1 MSDKR
6 KLIQDNN
13 NDGNS
18 SSSDDDDF
26 GPMPASESLEICI
39 EEPAIKKT
47 KVRSLK
53 FENIYLDNLPSAEQY
68 EHSYMHRDVVT
79 HIAVAKSTDFIIT
92 GSYDGHVKF
101 WKKMAKDIEF
111 VKHYHAHLGPITSLE
126 ITNDGQK
133 LVTTSS
139 EDSMIK
145 FFDIQSFDMA
155 NMISANYKPTNAV
168 WLNSH
173 HSGHFT
179 RVAIADADSGIIRI
193 YKSEGNQEPV
203 ATINL
208 HSSPVKCMVLNVAMC
223 CVISADSRG
232 VLEYWDVDT
241 CDLPIDRISF
251 KYKTETDLYD
261 LAKKK
266 TTPCSIAVSQQ
277 GNAFATT
284 SRDKQ
289 IRVFDFSSG
298 KLRRQYDETN
308 TSYQVRYFNFIFY
321 VYVLYFMFY
330 IIFRMIKQKLH
341 LD

>member
-6 KLIQDNN
+6 KLNQD
-13 NDGNS
+13 DDDS
-18 SSSDDDDF
+18 SDDDF
-26 GPMPASESLEICI
+26 GPMPAPASECIASI

-53 FENIYLDNLPSAEQY
+53 FENVYLDNLPSAEQY
-68 EHSYMHRDVVT
+68 EHSYMHRDIVT
-79 HIAVAKSTDFIIT
+79 HISVAKTTDFIIT
-92 GSYDGHVKF
+92 GSFDGHVKF
-101 WKKMAKDIEF
+101 WKKMGKDIEF
-111 VKHYHAHLGPITSLE
+111 VKHYHAHLGPISSLE

-145 FFDIQSFDMA
+145 IFDVQSFDMA
-155 NMISANYKPTNAV
+155 NMISVNYKPTSAV

-179 RVAIADADSGIIRI
+179 RVSVADADSGNIRI
-193 YKSEGNQEPV
+193 YKSEGSQEPIT
-203 ATINL
+203 TINI
-208 HSSPVKCMVLNVAMC
+208 HSSPVKCMVLNAAMC
-223 CVISADSRG
+223 CVISADARG
-232 VLEYWDVDT
+232 VLEYWDVDSFV
-241 CDLPIDRISF
+241 LPNEKLSF

-308 TSYQVRYFNFIFY
+308 TSYQVR
-321 VYVLYFMFY
+321 
-330 IIFRMIKQKLH
+330 IIF
-341 LD
+341 